1 METKSLTLQQAPRS
15 ASDLRT
21 HTKTV
26 MEAFGL
32 DSSCK
37 GQSYTKSD
45 DLKVNPGKY
54 GSTVVY
60 DFGLCWAT
68 FFTKEQYGTGAK
80 CPWRHH
86 RLRAGERGFIRDLGA
101 EKALD
106 WMRECYDSPKV
117 PLITPWFPSTTQ
129 GHKE

>member
-68 FFTKEQYGTGAK
+68 FFTKEQCG
-80 CPWRHH
+80 R
-86 RLRAGERGFIRDLGA
+86 
-101 EKALD
+101 
-106 WMRECYDSPKV
+106 
-117 PLITPWFPSTTQ
+117 
-129 GHKE
+129 